1 MRRSVGTADRANPC
15 AVKKFFNNKTFN
27 HKPVHN
33 PALCLTKADF
43 AIPCII
49 TMIIPSTDYN
59 ITQNNIPVLTRT
71 PAGTYI
77 NTHCWLSVFNIQSE
91 HLKTILSGFDFKNN
105 ILDTVRQF
113 GRSPMYIPTLRI
125 LTNSDIQT
133 PNFDAQRDTLAVA
146 LFLDSRRGASTWL
159 DFFEVNY
166 NYKLKSGQYSENQ
179 TYKRVGESALKACQ
193 QEYMSQGIDC
203 RSTFDAMNFYMKY
216 GFKRIDERECYLR
229 WGPQR

>member
-1 MRRSVGTADRANPC
+1 MVILSYFYAPYKDKNLFTA
-15 AVKKFFNNKTFN
+15 
-27 HKPVHN
+27 
-33 PALCLTKADF
+33 LADF
-43 AIPCII
+43 AILCII

-91 HLKTILSGFDFKNN
+91 HLKTILSGFGFKDN
-105 ILDTVRQF
+105 ILDAVRQF
-113 GRSPMYIPTLRI
+113 GRSPMYIPILRI

-146 LFLDSRRGASTWL
+146 LFRDSRRDAPTWL

-193 QEYMSQGIDC
+193 QEYISQGIDG
-203 RSTFDAMNFYMKY
+203 RSTFDAMEFYMKY

-229 WGPQR
+229 WEPQR